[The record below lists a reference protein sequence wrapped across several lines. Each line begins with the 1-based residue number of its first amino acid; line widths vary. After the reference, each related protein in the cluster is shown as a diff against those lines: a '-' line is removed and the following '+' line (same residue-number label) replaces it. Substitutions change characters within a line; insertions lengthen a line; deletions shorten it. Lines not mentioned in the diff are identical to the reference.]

1 MIEMTLKNYREK
13 IDNRL
18 DLLMPVGN
26 NAYSGVIEAARY
38 SLFAGGKR
46 IRPILLLEFYKL
58 FGGDDDCAYNF
69 ACAIEMIHTYSLI
82 HDDLPCMDDD
92 DMRRGKPSNHIKF
105 GEPLALLA
113 GDALLTESFGVA
125 SRTLGIPS
133 ERVADAITF
142 LSKNAGIN
150 GMVGGQVIDT
160 CYEGD
165 VDEDLLIKTHL
176 LKTGA
181 LIKAASVCG
190 AILAGADD
198 ESIKKVSE
206 YAESVGLAFQIIDD
220 LLDRQST
227 TEKLGKPVG
236 SDQKN
241 SKTTTVDLLG
251 VEECERRAAA
261 LTEKAIDILDG
272 FDGDTTVLKELTG
285 YLLKRN
291 Y

>member
-1 MIEMTLKNYREK
+1 MIELTLKNYCEK
-13 IDNRL
+13 IDKRL
-18 DLLMPVGN
+18 DLLLPPVDKSYN
-26 NAYSGVIEAARY
+26 SVNEAVRY
-38 SLFAGGKR
+38 SVFAGGKR
-46 IRPILLLEFYKL
+46 IRPVMLLEFYKL

-69 ACAIEMIHTYSLI
+69 ACAVEMIHTYSLI

-125 SRTLGIPS
+125 SRTLGIDC
-133 ERVADAITF
+133 ERVTRAIAF

-150 GMVGGQVIDT
+150 GMIGGQVIDT
-160 CYEGD
+160 CSSSE
-165 VDEDLLIKTHL
+165 VDRELLIKTHL

-198 ESIKKVSE
+198 EDIKKVSD

-220 LLDRQST
+220 ILDCQGDKES
-227 TEKLGKPVG
+227 LGKPVG
-236 SDQKN
+236 SDKKN
-241 SKTTTVDLLG
+241 DKTTTVDLFGL
-251 VEECERRAAA
+251 EECKNQARQLTDKA
-261 LTEKAIDILDG
+261 LDILSG
-272 FDGDTTVLKELTG
+272 FKGDTTVLKELTV